1 MSVVQSLKLY
11 QENQDAVS
19 NSSELRIL
27 WKSTQSGD
35 SRNLNTRTAKY
46 WVSINGGAEEEYS
59 VSYTLPKSK
68 TQTILD
74 VIIIVPHDDTGKC
87 EVSVRT
93 WMDTRISA
101 GVVELSKDITLTPI
115 LRAHTIT
122 AQDAFIDGVLTVSV
136 ARKSADYYQSIHYQF
151 GELSGYM
158 ASSGGTAVFEE
169 RSKADKYLFEIP
181 YDWDAQIPNA
191 KSGICTL
198 TCKTYLGA
206 EKIGET
212 SIKVNIKT
220 DRGSFAPQILSAQV
234 EDVNPVSLALTGNK
248 SRLIR
253 GVSTARATM
262 TALARRC
269 ATIKSCEINGIKT
282 EALEVENVSDGGFV
296 FQVLDSR
303 GWETSAAQ
311 SLSIIP
317 YFRPTATVDL
327 DWADIVNHI
336 LRVTV
341 SGNFYSKSFGKLQ
354 NTLSTNL
361 RVDGGAWQAMD
372 QTRKLNED
380 PYIAKL
386 DLSLDY
392 QIKHELELEIKDR
405 INTLTL
411 TVPIPKAIPVTMEG
425 ENFFRINVPLS
436 LFGGV
441 EPMAAIPAGGDA
453 NDCTADGLYKVTSD
467 SNAKTIANLPSTYAG
482 LLQTFNALGETR
494 TEGNYLYKTQVY
506 ISRVASEPIKWRSMG
521 TGDTGTWTF
530 GAWFER

>member
-1 MSVVQSLKLY
+1 MSVVQSLRLY

-46 WVSINGGAEEEYS
+46 WLSINGGAEKEYS
-59 VSYTLPKSK
+59 VSYTLPKNK
-68 TQTILD
+68 TKTILD
-74 VIIIVPHDDTGKC
+74 VTIIVPHDDIGKC
-87 EVSVRT
+87 EVSIRT
-93 WMDTRISA
+93 WMDTSISA
-101 GVVELSKDITLTPI
+101 GVVELSKSITLTPI

-122 AQDAFIDGVLTVSV
+122 AQDAFIDGFLTVSV
-136 ARKSADYYQSIHYQF
+136 ARKSADYYQSVHYQF

-220 DRGSFAPQILSAQV
+220 DKGAFAPQILSAQV
-234 EDVNPVSLALTGNK
+234 EDVNPVSLAMTGNK

-282 EALEVENVSDGGFV
+282 EALEVENVSDGGFL

-303 GWETSAAQ
+303 GWETSVAQ

-317 YFRPTATVDL
+317 YFRPTATVEL
-327 DWADIVNHI
+327 DWTDLVNHI
-336 LRVTV
+336 LHVTV
-341 SGNFYSKSFGKLQ
+341 KGNFYSKSFGKLQ
-354 NTLSTNL
+354 NTLTTNL
-361 RVDGGAWQAMD
+361 RVDGGAWQAMT
-372 QTRKLNED
+372 QTRELNVD
-380 PYIAKL
+380 TYIAEL
-386 DLSLDY
+386 DLNLDY
-392 QIKHELELEIKDR
+392 QVKHDLELEIKDR
-405 INTLTL
+405 LNTLNIPVL
-411 TVPIPKAIPVTMEG
+411 IPKAIPQTMEG
-425 ENFFRINVPLS
+425 DGWIRHNVPVILLGNHDNYVGRGDS
-436 LFGGV
+436 NESGL
-441 EPMAAIPAGGDA
+441 ETWLNERMAEMPDMSSRMVVFVCSAVTGYTICAQ
-453 NDCTADGLYKVTSD
+453 LYKHDCNYASVLGHSYD
-467 SNAKTIANLPSTYAG
+467 GKTYHKACYN
-482 LLQTFNALGETR
+482 
-494 TEGNYLYKTQVY
+494 
-506 ISRVASEPIKWRSMG
+506 
-521 TGDTGTWTF
+521 GTW
-530 GAWFER
+530 GATKKGVIA